1 MDIIDKF
8 YVICE
13 YHDDNLMVV
22 ALALKKAGAKDR
34 PYRILKNIE
43 SLFVSKYETQ
53 IDIIIHRKRDE
64 DGTHSKA
71 T

>member
-8 YVICE
+8 YQLCE
-13 YHDDNLMVV
+13 HHDDHLMTV

-43 SLFVSKYETQ
+43 VLFVSKYERQ
-53 IDIIIHRKRDE
+53 IDIILQTKREE
-64 DGTHSKA
+64 DVV
-71 T
+71 